1 MKENEGIHR
10 HAISDEA
17 WERVKDML
25 PGQEGKRGGVAKDKR
40 LFINAVAWQTRTG
53 APWRDI
59 PPEFGNWNSIHKRFC
74 RWRDK
79 GIWKTLADT
88 EIVEP
93 AGDIFMIDSTYI
105 KAHAD
110 ACGTQDISRTK
121 GG

>member
-1 MKENEGIHR
+1 
-10 HAISDEA
+10 A
-17 WERVKDML
+17 
-25 PGQEGKRGGVAKDKR
+25 GKRGGVAKDNR

-79 GIWKTLADT
+79 GIGKMLADAA
-88 EIVEP
+88 IGEP
-93 AGDIFMIDSTYI
+93 AGDIRMIDSTYI

-110 ACGTQDISRTK
+110 ACGARGGTQDISRTK